1 MRPGTSKVLAC
12 FIVAAALPVAAQLPT
27 PARSGELRGLVVDEA
42 GKPLEGVVVV
52 ARWEWLQWIPPR
64 LHGGGYYQNNG
75 EAIHVGESVTNRA
88 GEYRIEG
95 WGPKVKTGGKLD
107 DNQPQVLAFKSGYEP
122 ATGKRD
128 ETLRLKKW
136 EGSNADYAQRILKFQ
151 RGADDYG
158 GVRGGPTLAWRQTE
172 DWRDMPR
179 MIEALHRERLRL
191 GEDGAK
197 ILGANVLKGRLGEGT
212 VLDAATRKP
221 VEFAILSITWTMR
234 RSDGSPGEMRVV
246 QAKSGL
252 ASGSKFWVSPWRVPG
267 PQVEGWEIAT
277 GATPVVRVY
286 APGYRRSADIRWTE
300 AGSTVLMEKLPDTR
314 DAIVAELATWKRD
327 IEAALALGDRQAMLA
342 LQRPLIASLAQQCN
356 KLTPD
361 SRGSA
366 CFSPGS
372 DVSTFLTDARHGSV
386 GYMAEDEENV
396 RVVRVVAANAPASR
410 IQAQAVAITP
420 GAMAVSPGS
429 AAIGGRPMERP
440 RVGGFSIEPA
450 R

>member
-64 LHGGGYYQNNG
+64 FHGGGYYQNNG

-136 EGSNADYAQRILKFQ
+136 EGSNAEYAQRILKFQ

-158 GVRGGPTLAWRQTE
+158 GARGGPTLAWRQTE

-191 GEDGAK
+191 GEDGPK

-221 VEFAILSITWTMR
+221 VEFPILSITWTMR
-234 RSDGSPGEMRVV
+234 RSDGSPGERRVV
-246 QAKSGL
+246 QTKGVMTSG
-252 ASGSKFWVSPWRVPG
+252 AKFWVSPWRVPG
-267 PQVEGWEIAT
+267 PQLDGWEIAT
-277 GATPVVRVY
+277 GATPVVRAY
-286 APGYRRSADIRWTE
+286 APGYRHSADTKWTE
-300 AGSTVLMEKLPDTR
+300 GGSVVLLEKLPDTR
-314 DAIVAELATWKRD
+314 EALVAELATWKRD
-327 IEAALALGDRQAMLA
+327 VDAALGQGDRAAMLP
-342 LQRPLIASLAQQCN
+342 LQRPLIASLIQQCN

-361 SRGSA
+361 VRGGA
-366 CFSPGS
+366 CYSPGS
-372 DVSTFLTDARHGSV
+372 DVATYVMEARNSSV
-386 GYMAEDEENV
+386 GYLAEDEENV
-396 RVVRVVAANAPASR
+396 RVVRVVAANAPVAR
-410 IQAQAVAITP
+410 IQAQAVQ
-420 GAMAVSPGS
+420 AVSPTS
-429 AAIGGRPMERP
+429 AVIGARPMEKS